1 MESINSYTVA
11 LYKIVESYLSNTEQK
26 NVILEPL
33 SCVLKLSLLFYK
45 PLGTK
50 ISITKNSI
58 VYNDPNVYQGLLR
71 SYSGDSRDDLH
82 NLCYP
87 LMISLNWFPK
97 KDDKYAF
104 FYEQCIQGL
113 SYLKSNYDRNS
124 LTNHTLSH
132 YIELITNDDIK
143 DESVLTASPLMS
155 SLKDFW
161 KPEEIEILYSLFQ
174 YAVNKDDEEKEFYLN
189 MIENII
195 SFKEKKLND
204 YIQSVSTKY

>member
-11 LYKIVESYLSNTEQK
+11 LYKIVESYLSNKEQK
-26 NVILEPL
+26 NILLEPL
-33 SCVLKLSLLFYK
+33 SCVLKISLLFYK

-50 ISITKNSI
+50 ISLLNNSI
-58 VYNDPNVYQGLLR
+58 VYNEPSPYQGILR
-71 SYSGDSRDDLH
+71 SYTGDSRDDLH
-82 NLCYP
+82 NICYP

-97 KDDKYAF
+97 KEEKYAF

-124 LTNHTLSH
+124 LTNHTISH
-132 YIELITNDDIK
+132 YIELVNDENPKEI
-143 DESVLTASPLMS
+143 STMTTSPLME

-161 KPEEIEILYSLFQ
+161 KQEEIDIIHSLFK
-174 YAVNKDDEEKEFYLN
+174 YAIKNDDDEKTFYLD
-189 MIENII
+189 MIEKII
-195 SFKEKKLND
+195 SNKEKKLHD